1 MPDRELGGYANA
13 NTLPGGGVS
22 IREEAV
28 ILSPAAATTLQ
39 MVEQTFTLPGLLA
52 TDRIAYMTPGS
63 TASFGTTG
71 TSGFII
77 ALPARTSAIS
87 IVAIPFFAPGTVATP
102 TASVT
107 YVFGIAA
114 QRIIP

>member
-1 MPDRELGGYANA
+1 MPDRELGGYANSNA
-13 NTLPGGGVS
+13 LPGGGVS

-28 ILSPAAATTLQ
+28 LLTPAATTTLVI
-39 MVEQTFTLPGLLA
+39 VEQTFTLPGLLA

-63 TASFGTTG
+63 TLGFTAVN
-71 TSGFII
+71 TSSQAI

-87 IVAIPFFAPGTVATP
+87 IVAIPYFAGGTAATP
-102 TASVT
+102 PSVT

>member
-1 MPDRELGGYANA
+1 MPDRELGGYANSNA
-13 NTLPGGGVS
+13 LPGGGVS

-39 MVEQTFTLPGLLA
+39 MVQQTFTLPGLLA

-63 TASFGTTG
+63 TAPFQTNA
-71 TSGFII
+71 TSGVVL
-77 ALPARTSAIS
+77 AVAARTSAVS
-87 IVAIPFFAPGTVATP
+87 IVSIAYFAPGTVATA
-102 TASVT
+102 TASIT

-114 QRIIP
+114 QRVIP